1 MGSILLSLLLVGI
14 YSLKWDHS
22 CGDLLLI
29 LIFYPISSFNCRDRG
44 VVEELFDYLDKTV
57 AISKINYNHAL
68 GLFRLNTTEMT
79 ALSQHKSV
87 THFANHLETLCFVV
101 LDNGLISISY
111 LIHVVSIGHNRS
123 FWWLCW
129 VVVHFLFPSDWLLSL
144 SLSLIPLSLLRFD
157 WHASLDLRI
166 VNVREGRD
174 WEWTR
179 VTATT

>member
-1 MGSILLSLLLVGI
+1 AKIWRSSLAAFASTFLMGSILLSLLLVGI
-14 YSLKWDHS
+14 YSLK
-22 CGDLLLI
+22 
-29 LIFYPISSFNCRDRG
+29 DRG

-123 FWWLCW
+123 F
-129 VVVHFLFPSDWLLSL
+129 
-144 SLSLIPLSLLRFD
+144 
-157 WHASLDLRI
+157 
-166 VNVREGRD
+166 
-174 WEWTR
+174 
-179 VTATT
+179 